1 MRRFRPAPKIHFAFV
16 CSEAQPYRSQSA
28 CLLLE
33 PNDASGILAGYTI
46 PAQRK
51 NRSNEKY
58 LGTWQFRFPNFIAVG
73 DPRIKTDS
81 LSLLQEFL
89 RRFRISRYVNIAT
102 DVFRM
107 SGLSRNAVDCFL
119 CDPIHAP

>member
-33 PNDASGILAGYTI
+33 HNDASGILAGYTI

-51 NRSNEKY
+51 NRSNENH

-73 DPRIKTDS
+73 DPRIKTD
-81 LSLLQEFL
+81 L
-89 RRFRISRYVNIAT
+89 RPAKIAAFRQAFVRNI
-102 DVFRM
+102 
-107 SGLSRNAVDCFL
+107 GLVTEADMVRSWTSC
-119 CDPIHAP
+119 